1 MFGTFKKY
9 FIKAA
14 VKHIRLQK
22 IKLVKYLY
30 QLMHNNNKIHTFKK
44 PSRLNKAEQPES
56 TLCVKVFGG

>member
-22 IKLVKYLY
+22 IKLVKYRY
-30 QLMHNNNKIHTFKK
+30 QLMYNNNKIQTFKK
-44 PSRLNKAEQPES
+44 PSRLNKAEIMY
-56 TLCVKVFGG
+56 TIDNRNIIKV

>member
-44 PSRLNKAEQPES
+44 PSRLNKAEIVY
-56 TLCVKVFGG
+56 TMVNRKIIKV